1 MSKETFSKPPKKL
14 LKNYNFLDQKVIGHG
29 RFSEMRH
36 CRDLT
41 APKDTKTPKS
51 KLAMKIIDLQAI
63 KKFFDDQ
70 YIINRITKT
79 LARVSR
85 VDNHPNV
92 ISIKDTFVDK
102 KNLYMAMNYY
112 PNNMKDFLSS
122 RAGPIDEKLIFILA
136 FQMTIGLEYL
146 HNHEILHNN

>member
-1 MSKETFSKPPKKL
+1 MSSNTLTKPPKKL
-14 LKNYNFLDQKVIGHG
+14 LKNYNFADQKIIGHG
-29 RFSEMRH
+29 RYSEMRH
-36 CRDLT
+36 CIDLT
-41 APKDTKTPKS
+41 AAKGPKTPKS
-51 KLAMKIIDLQAI
+51 KLAMKIIDLEAI
-63 KKFFDDQ
+63 KKYFDEQ
-70 YIINRITKT
+70 AVITRITKT

-112 PNNMKDFLSS
+112 PNNMKEFLAI
-122 RAGPIDEKLIFILA
+122 RPNPIDEKLIFILA
-136 FQMTIGLEYL
+136 FQITIGLEYL